1 MQPATFPFALVFL
14 VWVMSSAG
22 QVVGSDKST
31 WPCGGHPKL
40 LRDENGTPVWID
52 SDELKKRAIRQV
64 EPKPPFHG
72 NVDATIVVDVL
83 IDTTG
88 TIKCERTTSGHPLLR
103 KISER
108 AAKQW
113 KFRRLLAG
121 STPVAVYG
129 HLIFRIKE

>member
-1 MQPATFPFALVFL
+1 
-14 VWVMSSAG
+14 MSSAG

-108 AAKQW
+108 AARDQ
-113 KFRRLLAG
+113 FRRQQPRNIAQILCTKWLDALKYY
-121 STPVAVYG
+121 AQK
-129 HLIFRIKE
+129 KESPLSLSD